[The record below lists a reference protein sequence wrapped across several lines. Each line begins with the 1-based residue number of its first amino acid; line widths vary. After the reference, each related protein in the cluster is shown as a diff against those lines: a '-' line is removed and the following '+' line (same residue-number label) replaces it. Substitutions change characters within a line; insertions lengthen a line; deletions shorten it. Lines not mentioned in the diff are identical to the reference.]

1 MSTQKRYPRAWRL
14 SGTETAAPCGV
25 EEATAR
31 RWLVVAG
38 LVPAQVMNKR
48 AMVSATPQ
56 HASREPHMGTVQ
68 PKMSLTRLYFLNHN
82 PHSRH
87 AERHAVS
94 ECTCGTHLAR
104 SLAAAIRACVRS
116 RENRPAH
123 SSTSQPSSK

>member
-38 LVPAQVMNKR
+38 LVPAHVMNKR

-87 AERHAVS
+87 AEHMWHTLSSQFSRGDS
-94 ECTCGTHLAR
+94 
-104 SLAAAIRACVRS
+104 SLCAKS
-116 RENRPAH
+116 REPAGALVDVAAL
-123 SSTSQPSSK
+123 